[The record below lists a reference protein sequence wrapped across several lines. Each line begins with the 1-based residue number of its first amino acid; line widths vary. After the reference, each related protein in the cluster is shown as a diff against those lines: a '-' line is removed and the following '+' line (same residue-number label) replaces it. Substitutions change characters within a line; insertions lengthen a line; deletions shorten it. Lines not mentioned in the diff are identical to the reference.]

1 MKELRAGLTLACIG
15 LFAGSAQAQTYPT
28 KPITIVVTLAA
39 GGAADVIARAL
50 AQRLSE
56 EWGQPVLVENKG
68 GANNQVGTTAVAR
81 SAPDGYTLLL
91 TPEHTFTVNPYLY
104 RKLSYDPAKDF
115 IPVSGLVGISQA
127 LVVHPSLAMQTV
139 GDLIAA
145 AKDKPGGFNYGSL
158 GVGSGPHLS
167 MELLQFMSGTKLNA
181 VQYKGAA
188 PALTDVIAGH
198 IPMMF
203 VSTGL
208 IVQPWKAGQLRP
220 LGVGS
225 RERLAQFP
233 ELPTVAETLPGFTAL
248 VWFGLFAPNGTPR
261 EIVVKLNT
269 AVQHI
274 LTDRGFRDRFLTPN
288 LYEPMPGSPEQ
299 FAEDIRR
306 DSERWQKV
314 IRDAKLAIED

>member
-1 MKELRAGLTLACIG
+1 MQGLRAALTLACIG
-15 LFAGSAQAQTYPT
+15 LFAASAQAQTYPA

-56 EWGQPVLVENKG
+56 EWSQPVLVENKG

-127 LVVHPSLAMQTV
+127 LVVHPSLAMHTV
-139 GDLIAA
+139 GDLITA

-233 ELPTVAETLPGFTAL
+233 ELPTIAETLPGFTAL

-261 EIVVKLNT
+261 EIVVKIST
-269 AVQHI
+269 AVQRI
-274 LTDRGFRDRFLTPN
+274 LADRGFRDRFLTPN

-299 FAEDIRR
+299 FANDIRR